1 MATSVLFRPLDRS
14 YLLRFLRRFYQRRLT
29 ARGRF
34 VLWAT
39 LALAFLG
46 VDTRRALVFVLF
58 SLSAPPLL
66 LALAQLLRRPPG
78 VRLDGRL
85 PARLTAGRGVSA
97 RLAVVATAP
106 RVSGPLALYW
116 DGPLPPAGQLA
127 VDPVERTLE
136 APDGAPSWISI
147 GLRPLHRGRH
157 VLPRLGLARTDLFG
171 LVRTRAVWLP
181 QTVVLAYPRYYTLD
195 ELPLPMD
202 RRYQPGG
209 IPLASELGDSLEFV
223 GTREY
228 REGDALRRIHWR
240 SWARL
245 GRPVVREYQEEYFSR
260 IALVLDTFL
269 PRRPRPR
276 ERARFEVAI
285 SMLASVADHFGRSEE
300 VVDILAAGPDLY
312 EISTGRSLGYLD
324 NVLDVLACL
333 EPSPAPPFEAIGP
346 PLFERLERLTTVVA
360 VMLEW
365 DEARERFLRRVRAMG
380 VAVHVLL
387 IHEGETRRPWSEVPP
402 DLAQLDLFTPAQV
415 EARLLAEEDP
425 R

>member
-1 MATSVLFRPLDRS
+1 MATTVLASPLDRS
-14 YLLRFLRRFYQRRLT
+14 YLLRYLRHFFRRRLT

-39 LALAFLG
+39 LALAFVG
-46 VDTRRALVFVLF
+46 VDTRRSLVFMLF

-66 LALAQLLRRPPG
+66 LGLTRLFARRPSA
-78 VRLDGRL
+78 RLEGRL
-85 PARLTAGRGVSA
+85 PARLTAGRSASA
-97 RLAVVATAP
+97 RVDVVPEGP
-106 RVSGPLALYW
+106 RRGGPHALYW
-116 DGPLPPAGQLA
+116 DGPLPDPAALEVLPGERALAAPAASRVSVA
-127 VDPVERTLE
+127 VD
-136 APDGAPSWISI
+136 
-147 GLRPLHRGRH
+147 LRPRRRGRY
-157 VLPRLGLARTDLFG
+157 VLPRLGLARCDLFG

-181 QTVVLAYPRYYTLD
+181 ETVVLAYPRYCTLD
-195 ELPLPMD
+195 ALPLPVG

-228 REGDALRRIHWR
+228 REGDPPRRIHWR

-269 PRRPRPR
+269 PPKPRPR
-276 ERARFEVAI
+276 ERARFEAAI
-285 SMLASVADHFGRSEE
+285 SLLASVADHFGRSEE

-312 EISTGRSLGYLD
+312 EVSAGRSLGRLD
-324 NVLDVLACL
+324 DVLDVLACL
-333 EPSPAPPFEAIGP
+333 EPSPAPPFESIGP
-346 PLFERLERLTTVVA
+346 PLFDRLERLTTVVA

-365 DEARERFLRRVRAMG
+365 DEARESFLRRVRAMG
-380 VAVHVLL
+380 VALRVLL
-387 IHEGETRRPWSEVPP
+387 VHEGDTRRPWRSVTA
-402 DLAQLDLFTPAQV
+402 DLAEIECVTPAQIA
-415 EARLLAEEDP
+415 ARLAAEEDT